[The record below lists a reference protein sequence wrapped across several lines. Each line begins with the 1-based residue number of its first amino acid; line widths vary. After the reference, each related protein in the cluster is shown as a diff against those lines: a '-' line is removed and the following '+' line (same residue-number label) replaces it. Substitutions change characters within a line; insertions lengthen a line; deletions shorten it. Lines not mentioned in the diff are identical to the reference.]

1 MRVPMVDK
9 FWWEG
14 LLVQDMACKLVL
26 RRIEELVGEG
36 AINTDFADALHVMLT
51 CPTLGALKGNM
62 GVH

>member
-1 MRVPMVDK
+1 MVDK
-9 FWWEG
+9 DWREG

-36 AINTDFADALHVMLT
+36 AINTDFADALHVMLA